1 MRRSF
6 SVVAGSAI
14 WQSALLLALA
24 ESAGAG
30 VLEAL
35 RAIDINDYAVGIG
48 VSTTENVYVGAGD
61 SQTIYPYLTKLVPS
75 ALNDGVTFWRDGA
88 YGVRWLPKSGFE
100 LGALARLQ
108 TLGFEA
114 DDSELLAGL
123 PDRAW
128 TVEVGPTVGWRGPI
142 HVDWTAFV
150 DLLRN
155 HGGASH
161 VVRLSVPRAFPRG
174 YLIPEI
180 GFRRYTR
187 QFVDYYYGV
196 PVEAALPERPAYE
209 GEAASGVSLGLAWGV
224 RMTPHWILTGALG
237 IERFDSEISDSP
249 IVDDGDQSRLS
260 LQVTYDGA
268 PFYMPQA
275 AVSFPVNFDFAFA
288 EIEGDTDDASSD
300 SLAHFEA
307 DVRFARRH
315 RVVLGGFDATYSRTA
330 IGGAGRELRIRNLQL
345 LYGFDLID
353 DRQKTVTVQAG
364 LHIDDISLEHDELEL
379 PGRSTKPLPMMAI
392 DAAAHFDNRFSL
404 RAKLHLLL
412 LDGDSYSGRQMFAS
426 FGVFHKTFTNVSLG
440 AGYVFNRVALKSG
453 VPGLAER
460 IEPLHQG
467 PSLLVSA
474 SF

>member
-6 SVVAGSAI
+6 SVVATSAI
-14 WQSALLLALA
+14 WQSAALLALA
-24 ESAGAG
+24 ESASAG
-30 VLEAL
+30 VLESL
-35 RAIDINDYAVGIG
+35 RAIDINDYSVGIG

-75 ALNDGVTFWRDGA
+75 ALNDGVTFGRDGA

-100 LGALARLQ
+100 IGALARLQ

-123 PDRAW
+123 PDRPW
-128 TVEVGPTVGWRGPI
+128 TVEVGPSMGWRGPI
-142 HVDWTAFV
+142 HLDWTAFV

-161 VVRLSVPRAFPRG
+161 VVRLSMPRAFPRG

-180 GFRRYTR
+180 GFRRYTHEY
-187 QFVDYYYGV
+187 VDYYYGV
-196 PVEAALPERPAYE
+196 PVAAALPERPAYE

-224 RMTPHWILTGALG
+224 RMTPHWILTGALDL
-237 IERFDSEISDSP
+237 ERLGSEISDSP
-249 IVDDGDQSRLS
+249 IVDDRDQSSLT

-268 PFYMPQA
+268 PFYMPEA
-275 AVSFPVNFDFAFA
+275 AVSFPINLDFALA
-288 EIEGDTDDASSD
+288 EIEGDTEDASSD
-300 SLAHFEA
+300 SLAYFEA
-307 DVRFARRH
+307 ALRFARRH
-315 RVVLGGFDATYSRTA
+315 RIVLGGFDATYSRTA
-330 IGGAGRELRIRNLQL
+330 AGGADRELRIRNLQL
-345 LYGFDLID
+345 LYGFDVLD
-353 DRQKTVTVQAG
+353 DRQKTVSVQAG
-364 LHIDDISLEHDELEL
+364 LHLDDIALEDDELQL
-379 PGRSTKPLPMMAI
+379 PGRSTKPLPMLAI
-392 DAAAHFDNRFSL
+392 DGAAHFDSRISI

-412 LDGDSYSGRQMFAS
+412 LDGDGYSGRQMFAS
-426 FGVFHKTFTNVSLG
+426 FGVFHKTFPNVSLG
-440 AGYVFNRVALKSG
+440 AGYVFNRVALRSG

-467 PSLLVSA
+467 PSLLVTA